1 MGQQIIKQPNG
12 KFCIFSSI
20 VDSVIGCDMEEQDIV
35 NELIIELDNE
45 RDDRIIE
52 IKNKVK
58 KIISKLNEGDRPYF
72 QFTMTYEEMLQK
84 IKEIHG
90 DEEAEKIRNEI
101 EA

>member
-1 MGQQIIKQPNG
+1 
-12 KFCIFSSI
+12 
-20 VDSVIGCDMEEQDIV
+20 MEEQDIV
-35 NELIIELDNE
+35 NELIIGLDNE

-58 KIISKLNEGDRPYF
+58 KIISKLNKGDRPYF

-90 DEEAEKIRNEI
+90 DKEAEKIRNEI